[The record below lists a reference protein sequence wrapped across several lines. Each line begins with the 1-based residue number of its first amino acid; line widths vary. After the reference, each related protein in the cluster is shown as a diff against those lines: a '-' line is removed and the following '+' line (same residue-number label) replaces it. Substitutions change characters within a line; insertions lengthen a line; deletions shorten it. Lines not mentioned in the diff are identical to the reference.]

1 MQKRPTKEPY
11 KRVQNEGMYDM
22 GMWCLQR
29 ETCKIDL
36 QREAYKQIKYRCMHG
51 ASMSSLGT
59 TELWLFCRSRM
70 PLFSPKGIRIGLFCG
85 SRIRLFCLLFQKI
98 CESLGA
104 TVGTTALWLFCRSRI
119 RLFFAKCIRI
129 AGRHDGL
136 SCMSLSFVGLRWH
149 MYTSPLQVS
158 FDRYTHLFCRSFIL
172 GIHGATMGFRGC
184 LFSYVLHWVLLKVS
198 CRSLLSF
205 FFFFARY
212 ADRWAPQCCS
222 VVGPLWHMY
231 TSLL

>member
-1 MQKRPTKEPY
+1 
-11 KRVQNEGMYDM
+11 
-22 GMWCLQR
+22 LQR

-104 TVGTTALWLFCRSRI
+104 TVGTTAPWLFCKSRI
-119 RLFFAKCIRI
+119 RLFFSKGIRI
-129 AGRHDGL
+129 SGRHGGL
-136 SCMSLSFVGLRWH
+136 SYMSLFIFIASGIIAGFICLFCLFFSRGYAHRWAPRCGSFVGL
-149 MYTSPLQVS
+149 L
-158 FDRYTHLFCRSFIL
+158 
-172 GIHGATMGFRGC
+172 
-184 LFSYVLHWVLLKVS
+184 
-198 CRSLLSF
+198 
-205 FFFFARY
+205 
-212 ADRWAPQCCS
+212 
-222 VVGPLWHMY
+222 
-231 TSLL
+231 